1 VECTGS
7 LFVHDSPA
15 AKLAYKLIKQGI
27 VSQVSMECEYA
38 EGECS
43 VCGKRSK
50 SKADYCVHLRQYKG
64 KQFRGETV
72 HEKLHD
78 IVFTGCGLL
87 DRKGADPGAVIKS
100 VANNGSKLSKKSNT
114 GVIAMETEAT
124 FRAFLNA
131 QKVQREI
138 WPMTNALEGY
148 FSGILK
154 KFSEEEINSEEL
166 VSRANE
172 CLSSFSAE
180 MKALV
185 EALKSTANAA
195 VAANE
200 DELKK
205 LREENEAL
213 KKQVTDLQKKLE
225 DYEAEK
231 TKSKK
236 KAKAAELVE
245 KWEQRGKTFEN
256 EDARTAEIERLSALD
271 DSAFAATEKVIEQLK
286 PVDSG
291 GNGKKPKSEAVDKGA
306 MRTDAGVEPAPVDDS
321 KLSPQ
326 DKLAGGLQK
335 ARQELKR

>member
-1 VECTGS
+1 
-7 LFVHDSPA
+7 
-15 AKLAYKLIKQGI
+15 
-27 VSQVSMECEYA
+27 MECEYA

-50 SKADYCVHLRQYKG
+50 SKADYCIHLRQYKG
-64 KQFRGETV
+64 KQFRGEAV
-72 HEKLHD
+72 YEKLHD

-100 VANNGSKLSKKSNT
+100 VADRESKLSKKSNT
-114 GVIAMETEAT
+114 KIGVNIMVTEAT

-148 FSGILK
+148 LSGILK

-172 CLSSFSAE
+172 CLTSFSSE

-225 DYEAEK
+225 EYEAEK

-236 KAKAAELVE
+236 KAKAVELVE

-286 PVDSG
+286 PAGSG
-291 GNGKKPKSEAVDKGA
+291 GNGSKPKSEAGDKGA
-306 MRTDAGVEPAPVDDS
+306 MRTDAGVEPEPVDDGA
-321 KLSPQ
+321 LSPQ

-335 ARQELKR
+335 ARQDLKR